1 MSEVIVHQPQHAMD
15 LEQQMNY
22 SKALA
27 AASIIPKAY
36 QNQPANILVAIGYAQ
51 ALGEHPIAALTD
63 VYVVEGRPSMSAS
76 MMHRRALEAG
86 HRVRVTSS
94 DTEATVSIWRKDD
107 PQHEHSI
114 TWTLDRAKHAGLMGR
129 KGPWQTY
136 PAAMLRSRAVSE
148 ACRMACPEVLG
159 PAKYTPDELGGEFI
173 DAPEGAPAAFATPGP
188 TTKVSRRKSKA
199 DPEAASAEVA
209 IEEPNGPPADTHGQD
224 ELREALAHT
233 PPSQAQFRALY
244 AVMGDDGVNT
254 KDKTEIYT
262 WLGQAVGREI
272 TSGNDL
278 SKDEASLIID
288 QAQATATPEETA

>member
-1 MSEVIVHQPQHAMD
+1 MSEMIVHQPQQALS
-15 LEQQMNY
+15 LEGQMAY

-86 HRVRVTSS
+86 HRVRVTST
-94 DTEATVSIWRKDD
+94 DTEAVVSIWRKDD
-107 PQHEHSI
+107 PQHEHRIS
-114 TWTLDRAKHAGLMGR
+114 WDLDRAKHAGLMGR

-159 PAKYTPDELGGEFI
+159 PAKYTPDELGGEFV
-173 DAPEGAPAAFATPGP
+173 DAPEGAPAAFAAPGP
-188 TTKVSRRKSKA
+188 TTKVSRKPKA
-199 DPEAASAEVA
+199 DPVAASAEVA
-209 IEEPNGPPADTHGQD
+209 IEEPNGPPADTPD
-224 ELREALAHT
+224 TTHT

-244 AVMGDDGVNT
+244 AVMADDKVNT
-254 KDKTEIYT
+254 KDKAEIYA

-278 SKDEASLIID
+278 TKDEASRIID
-288 QAQATATPEETA
+288 YAANTTTNEETA

>member
-1 MSEVIVHQPQHAMD
+1 MNEMVVHQPQQALS
-15 LEQQMNY
+15 LEGQMAY

-86 HRVRVTSS
+86 HRVRVTST
-94 DTEATVSIWRKDD
+94 DTEAVVSIWRKDD
-107 PQHEHSI
+107 PQHEHRI
-114 TWTLDRAKHAGLMGR
+114 VWDLDRAKHAGLMGR

-159 PAKYTPDELGGEFI
+159 PAKYTPDELGGDFA
-173 DAPEGAPAAFATPGP
+173 DAPEGAPAAFAAPGP
-188 TTKVSRRKSKA
+188 TTKVSRKKK
-199 DPEAASAEVA
+199 DPEPDPAETA
-209 IEEPNGPPADTHGQD
+209 PAPPADTHGQD
-224 ELREALAHT
+224 ELRAAIDETGEAPSEQAFKRMFAILGENGLTGREEALGYVSDT
-233 PPSQAQFRALY
+233 
-244 AVMGDDGVNT
+244 
-254 KDKTEIYT
+254 
-262 WLGQAVGREI
+262 VGREI
-272 TSGNDL
+272 TSRSELTAQEVAKVAD
-278 SKDEASLIID
+278 SL
-288 QAQATATPEETA
+288 TPTPEEN

>member
-15 LEQQMNY
+15 LEQQMSY

-86 HRVRVTSS
+86 HRVRVTSTDS
-94 DTEATVSIWRKDD
+94 EAVVSIWRKDD
-107 PQHEHSI
+107 PQHEHKI
-114 TWTLDRAKHAGLMGR
+114 VWTLGRAKHAGLMGR
-129 KGPWQTY
+129 KGPWQSY

-159 PAKYTPDELGGEFI
+159 PAKYTPDELGGDFI
-173 DAPEGAPAAFATPGP
+173 DAPEGAPAAFAAPGP
-188 TTKVSRRKSKA
+188 TTKVSRKKKE
-199 DPEAASAEVA
+199 PEPVDAEVVP
-209 IEEPNGPPADTHGQD
+209 ENTDADTHGQD
-224 ELREALAHT
+224 ELREAIRGEGITEPQMKKLCALLT
-233 PPSQAQFRALY
+233 ENGIDVQAYGPMSQ
-244 AVMGDDGVNT
+244 
-254 KDKTEIYT
+254 I
-262 WLGQAVGREI
+262 VGRDI
-272 TSGNDL
+272 TSKTDL
-278 SKDEASLIID
+278 SKTEAARLIDSL
-288 QAQATATPEETA
+288 ETRLTQESN

>member
-1 MSEVIVHQPQHAMD
+1 MSEVVVHQPQHTMD
-15 LEQQMNY
+15 LEQQMSY

-86 HRVRVTSS
+86 HRVRVTST

-107 PQHEHSI
+107 PQHEHVV

-129 KGPWQTY
+129 KGPWQSY

-159 PAKYTPDELGGEFI
+159 PAKHTPDELGGEFV
-173 DAPEGAPAAFATPGP
+173 DAPEGAPVAFATPGP
-188 TTKVSRRKSKA
+188 TTKVSRKKK
-199 DPEAASAEVA
+199 DPEPAPEPAPAE
-209 IEEPNGPPADTHGQD
+209 TKGQD
-224 ELREALAHT
+224 ELREAIQEGPQETAHI
-233 PPSQAQFRALY
+233 PPSQPQFRALY

-254 KDKTEIYT
+254 QDKTEIYA

-278 SKDEASLIID
+278 SKDEASRIID
-288 QAQATATPEETA
+288 QAQDAASTTEETA

>member
-1 MSEVIVHQPQHAMD
+1 MSEVIVHQPQQTMD

-86 HRVRVTSS
+86 HRVRVRSTDS
-94 DTEATVSIWRKDD
+94 EATVSIWRKDD
-107 PQHEHSI
+107 PQHEHVI
-114 TWTLDRAKHAGLMGR
+114 TWTLERAKHAGLMGR

-159 PAKYTPDELGGEFI
+159 PAKYTPDELGGEFA

-188 TTKVSRRKSKA
+188 TTKVSRKKK
-199 DPEAASAEVA
+199 DPEPVAPEPVAEPTV
-209 IEEPNGPPADTHGQD
+209 TQGQD
-224 ELREALAHT
+224 ELREAIAGDGITDAQMKKLCALLT
-233 PPSQAQFRALY
+233 ENSIDVKAYGPMSQ
-244 AVMGDDGVNT
+244 
-254 KDKTEIYT
+254 I
-262 WLGQAVGREI
+262 VGRTI
-272 TSGNDL
+272 TSKTDL
-278 SKDEASLIID
+278 SKDEAARLIDSL
-288 QAQATATPEETA
+288 ETRLIQESN

>member
-15 LEQQMNY
+15 LEQQMSY

-86 HRVRVTSS
+86 HRVRVTST
-94 DTEATVSIWRKDD
+94 DTEAVVSIWRKDD
-107 PQHEHSI
+107 PQHEHKI
-114 TWTLDRAKHAGLMGR
+114 VWTLDRAKHAGLMGR
-129 KGPWQTY
+129 KGPWQSY

-173 DAPEGAPAAFATPGP
+173 DAPEGAPAAFAAPGP
-188 TTKVSRRKSKA
+188 TTKVSRKKK
-199 DPEAASAEVA
+199 DPEPVDAEVVP
-209 IEEPNGPPADTHGQD
+209 ENTDADTHGQD
-224 ELREALAHT
+224 ELREAIRGDGITEPQMKKLCALLT
-233 PPSQAQFRALY
+233 ENGIDVQAYGPMSQ
-244 AVMGDDGVNT
+244 
-254 KDKTEIYT
+254 I
-262 WLGQAVGREI
+262 VGRDI
-272 TSGNDL
+272 TSKTDL
-278 SKDEASLIID
+278 SKDEAARLIDSL
-288 QAQATATPEETA
+288 ETRLNQESN

>member
-188 TTKVSRRKSKA
+188 TTKVSRKKKEPEPEPEPVEAEPVA
-199 DPEAASAEVA
+199 D
-209 IEEPNGPPADTHGQD
+209 PPADTHGQD
-224 ELREALAHT
+224 ELRAAIQGDGITDAQMKKLCALLTENGIDVQAYG
-233 PPSQAQFRALY
+233 PMSQ
-244 AVMGDDGVNT
+244 
-254 KDKTEIYT
+254 I
-262 WLGQAVGREI
+262 VGRDI
-272 TSGNDL
+272 TSKTDL
-278 SKDEASLIID
+278 SKTEAARLIDSLENRL
-288 QAQATATPEETA
+288 TPEAN

>member
-1 MSEVIVHQPQHAMD
+1 MSEVIVHQPQHTMD

-86 HRVRVTSS
+86 HRVRVTST

-107 PQHEHSI
+107 PQHAHVV

-148 ACRMACPEVLG
+148 ACRTACPEVLG

-188 TTKVSRRKSKA
+188 TTKVSRKKK
-199 DPEAASAEVA
+199 DPEPTEAEPVA
-209 IEEPNGPPADTHGQD
+209 ETKGQD
-224 ELREALAHT
+224 ELKAAINETGEAPSDAQLRKMFAVLKENGLEGRDEALGYVSET
-233 PPSQAQFRALY
+233 
-244 AVMGDDGVNT
+244 
-254 KDKTEIYT
+254 I
-262 WLGQAVGREI
+262 GRDIQSRNEL
-272 TSGNDL
+272 TRQEVSTVLD
-278 SKDEASLIID
+278 SFAP
-288 QAQATATPEETA
+288 APEEN

>member
-1 MSEVIVHQPQHAMD
+1 MSEVIVHQPQQSMD

-86 HRVRVTSS
+86 HRVRVQST
-94 DTEATVSIWRKDD
+94 DTEAVVSIWRKDD
-107 PQHEHSI
+107 PQHEHKI
-114 TWTLDRAKHAGLMGR
+114 VWTLERAKHAGLMGR

-188 TTKVSRRKSKA
+188 TTKVSRKKK
-199 DPEAASAEVA
+199 DPEPAEA
-209 IEEPNGPPADTHGQD
+209 EPEPTVTQGQD
-224 ELREALAHT
+224 ELREAIAGDGITDAQMKKLCALLSENGIDVKAYG
-233 PPSQAQFRALY
+233 PMSQ
-244 AVMGDDGVNT
+244 
-254 KDKTEIYT
+254 I
-262 WLGQAVGREI
+262 VGREI
-272 TSGNDL
+272 TSKTDL
-278 SKDEASLIID
+278 SKDEAARLIDSL
-288 QAQATATPEETA
+288 ETRLIQESN

>member
-15 LEQQMNY
+15 LEQQMSY

-86 HRVRVTSS
+86 HRVRVTSTDS
-94 DTEATVSIWRKDD
+94 EAVVSIWRKDD
-107 PQHEHSI
+107 PQHEHKI
-114 TWTLDRAKHAGLMGR
+114 VWTLGRAKHAGLMGR
-129 KGPWQTY
+129 KGPWQSY

-159 PAKYTPDELGGEFI
+159 PAKYTPDELGGDFI
-173 DAPEGAPAAFATPGP
+173 DAPEGAPAAFAAPGP
-188 TTKVSRRKSKA
+188 TTKVSRKKKE
-199 DPEAASAEVA
+199 PEPVDAEVVP
-209 IEEPNGPPADTHGQD
+209 ENTDADTHGQD
-224 ELREALAHT
+224 ELREAIRGDGITEPQMKKLCALLT
-233 PPSQAQFRALY
+233 ENGIDVQAYGPMSQ
-244 AVMGDDGVNT
+244 
-254 KDKTEIYT
+254 I
-262 WLGQAVGREI
+262 VGRDI
-272 TSGNDL
+272 TSKTDL
-278 SKDEASLIID
+278 SKDEAARLIDSL
-288 QAQATATPEETA
+288 ETRLNQESN

>member
-1 MSEVIVHQPQHAMD
+1 MSEVIVHQPQQSMD

-51 ALGEHPIAALTD
+51 ALAEHPIAALTD

-86 HRVRVTSS
+86 HRVRVQST
-94 DTEATVSIWRKDD
+94 DTEAVVSIWRKDD
-107 PQHEHSI
+107 PQHEHKI
-114 TWTLDRAKHAGLMGR
+114 VWTLERAKHAGLMGR

-188 TTKVSRRKSKA
+188 TTKVSRKRKA
-199 DPEAASAEVA
+199 DPVAASAEVA
-209 IEEPNGPPADTHGQD
+209 AEEPDGPPAYTHGQD
-224 ELREALAHT
+224 ELRDAIQESGEAPTDAQLRKMFAVLKENGIEGRDEALGYVSETIGRDIQSRNELTRQEVSTVLDSFT
-233 PPSQAQFRALY
+233 PA
-244 AVMGDDGVNT
+244 
-254 KDKTEIYT
+254 
-262 WLGQAVGREI
+262 
-272 TSGNDL
+272 
-278 SKDEASLIID
+278 
-288 QAQATATPEETA
+288 PEETSA

>member
-1 MSEVIVHQPQHAMD
+1 MSEVIVHQPQHTMD

-27 AASIIPKAY
+27 AANIIPKAY

-86 HRVRVTSS
+86 HRVRVTST

-107 PQHEHSI
+107 PQHAHVV

-148 ACRMACPEVLG
+148 ACRTACPEVLG

-188 TTKVSRRKSKA
+188 TTKVSRKKKE
-199 DPEAASAEVA
+199 PEPTEAEPA
-209 IEEPNGPPADTHGQD
+209 PEPEPTVTQGQD
-224 ELREALAHT
+224 ELREAIKGDGITDAQMKKLCALLSENGIDVKAYG
-233 PPSQAQFRALY
+233 PMSQ
-244 AVMGDDGVNT
+244 
-254 KDKTEIYT
+254 I
-262 WLGQAVGREI
+262 VGREI
-272 TSGNDL
+272 TSKTDL
-278 SKDEASLIID
+278 SKDEAARLIDSL
-288 QAQATATPEETA
+288 ETRLIQESN